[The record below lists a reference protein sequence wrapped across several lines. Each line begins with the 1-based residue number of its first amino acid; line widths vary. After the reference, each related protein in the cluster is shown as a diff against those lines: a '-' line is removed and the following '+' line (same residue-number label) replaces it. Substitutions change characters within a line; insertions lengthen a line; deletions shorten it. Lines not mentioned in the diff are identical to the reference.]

1 MRKRKLNRF
10 AVALDICMA
19 ASGHNASSLLSAI
32 EKEPLYKTAYAMQCW
47 RRGKTRPRIN
57 KHLDVVDRIEKYF
70 NLPEGRLTYLVG
82 LRSTKQYRK
91 VKDVYPQL
99 LQIVRWH
106 LPDDYDQRS
115 EAERREILSWI
126 SRNVLPGSTDFG
138 KYQSVNSK
146 DKFSVVF
153 PTLPR
158 QWGGHKWMGTIWH
171 KFREDNSGCT
181 VLAPAGLVREMRD
194 VLTMKTALLPPKGY
208 RRSGRWADTTAQT
221 HVKRYGTIFGLL
233 AADPNGAIRGLG
245 IPISN
250 LTFGLFVFPD
260 IWDWY
265 LRWYEKKRGF
275 FSSSDLSALY
285 ELKGFVRKRTGW
297 IRQHPE
303 LGRKLKPVKGLITV
317 ADIARVRSDWDE
329 ACNKVFEYAVD
340 RVQEIAPLHRI
351 HRDPFIPIMSVL
363 TANSPLREYK
373 KIGDELLRRMPNERK
388 HPMQAAKAVRAYL
401 MFRFSIHLGSRQRNL
416 RELLICPPGHK
427 PRETRE
433 LELLRRGELRWLPDS
448 RAWQVFI
455 PAIAIKNGHSAFFR
469 GRPFTMTLPDIAQ
482 LYEWIDRYLT
492 KHRPR
497 LLNGVKDPGAFFVR
511 ALWDTSFDAEHNTN
525 SFHQCWRDMI
535 VRYGIFNPYTNR
547 GAIKG
552 LLPHGPHAV
561 RDVLATHL
569 LKTTGSYE
577 LASFAIQDSL
587 EAVMKHYARF
597 LPHEKVARA
606 AEEVNKVWR
615 RGSSRTA
622 TYHSDPA
629 LLMQVG
635 SSWRQKR
642 NLVRGTS

>member
-1 MRKRKLNRF
+1 
-10 AVALDICMA
+10 MA
-19 ASGHNASSLLSAI
+19 ASGHSASSLLAAVQK
-32 EKEPLYKTAYAMQCW
+32 KEPHYTTIYAMQCW
-47 RRGKTRPRIN
+47 RGSKTRPRVN
-57 KHLDVVDRIEKYF
+57 KHLDVVDKIEQYF
-70 NLPEGRLTYLVG
+70 GLPEGRLAYLVG

-91 VKDVYPQL
+91 VKDVYSQL

-126 SRNVLPGSTDFG
+126 SRNVLPGSTGFG
-138 KYQSVNSK
+138 KYQSENSR

-158 QWGGHKWMGTIWH
+158 QWGGHKWMGDIWH
-171 KFREDNSGCT
+171 KFRENNSGCT
-181 VLAPAGLVREMRD
+181 VIAPAELVREMRD
-194 VLTMKTALLPPKGY
+194 VLALKTALLPPKGY
-208 RRSGRWADTTAQT
+208 RRAGRWADTTAQT
-221 HVKRYGTIFGLL
+221 HVRRYGTIFGLF
-233 AADPNGAIRGLG
+233 AADPSGPICGLG
-245 IPISN
+245 IPVSN

-275 FSSSDLSALY
+275 FSSSDLTALY

-303 LGRKLKPVKGLITV
+303 LGRKLRPVIGLISA
-317 ADIARVRSDWDE
+317 ADIVRVRSNWDK
-329 ACNKVFEYAVD
+329 ACDEVFEYAID
-340 RVQEIAPLHRI
+340 RVQEIAPLQRI
-351 HRDPFIPIMSVL
+351 HRDPFIPIMPVL
-363 TANSPLREYK
+363 TANNPLREYK

-388 HPMQAAKAVRAYL
+388 YPMHAATAVRAYL
-401 MFRFSIHLGSRQRNL
+401 MFRFAIHLGSRQRNL
-416 RELLICPPGHK
+416 RELLVCLPGHK

-448 RAWQVFI
+448 RTWHVFI
-455 PAIAIKNGHSAFFR
+455 PSIAIKNGHSAFFR
-469 GRPFTMTLPDIAQ
+469 GRPFEMTLPDLAQ
-482 LYEWIDRYLT
+482 LYKWIDRYLT
-492 KHRPR
+492 RDR
-497 LLNGVKDPGAFFVR
+497 LQLLNGVKDPGTFFVR
-511 ALWDTSFDAEHNTN
+511 TLWDTSIDPEHNMNT
-525 SFHQCWRDMI
+525 FHQCWRDMI
-535 VRYGIFNPYTNR
+535 LRYGIFNPYTNR

-615 RGSSRTA
+615 RGGSRKVV
-622 TYHSDPA
+622 YRGDPA
-629 LLMQVG
+629 GMTQIVCRRRG
-635 SSWRQKR
+635 RR
-642 NLVRGTS
+642 NLVRDTSKLVFL

>member
-1 MRKRKLNRF
+1 MRNRKLNRF

-19 ASGHNASSLLSAI
+19 ASGHSASSLLAAVQ
-32 EKEPLYKTAYAMQCW
+32 KEPHDNTVYAMQCW
-47 RRGKTRPRIN
+47 RRGKTRPRVN
-57 KHLDVVDRIEKYF
+57 KHLDIVDKIEQF
-70 NLPEGRLTYLVG
+70 FELPEGRLTYLVG

-91 VKDVYPQL
+91 AKHTYSQL
-99 LQIVRWH
+99 LHIVRWH

-138 KYQSVNSK
+138 KYQSEYSK

-153 PTLPR
+153 PSLPR
-158 QWGGHKWMGTIWH
+158 KWGGQTWMGDIWH
-171 KFREDNSGCT
+171 KFRDNNLGCT
-181 VLAPAGLVREMRD
+181 VIAPPVLVREMRD
-194 VLTMKTALLPPKGY
+194 ILALKKALLPPKGY

-221 HVKRYGTIFGLL
+221 HVRRYGTIFGLL
-233 AADPNGAIRGLG
+233 AADPGGPIRGLG
-245 IPISN
+245 VPVSN

-275 FSSSDLSALY
+275 FSSSDLTALY

-303 LGRKLKPVKGLITV
+303 LGRKLRPVKGLV
-317 ADIARVRSDWDE
+317 SAADIARVRSNWDK
-329 ACNKVFEYAVD
+329 ACDEVFEYAID
-340 RVQEIAPLHRI
+340 RVHEIAPLQRI
-351 HRDPFIPIMSVL
+351 HRDPFTPIMPVL

-373 KIGDELLRRMPNERK
+373 KIGDELLRHMPNERK
-388 HPMQAAKAVRAYL
+388 HPMHAATAV
-401 MFRFSIHLGSRQRNL
+401 
-416 RELLICPPGHK
+416 
-427 PRETRE
+427 
-433 LELLRRGELRWLPDS
+433 
-448 RAWQVFI
+448 
-455 PAIAIKNGHSAFFR
+455 
-469 GRPFTMTLPDIAQ
+469 
-482 LYEWIDRYLT
+482 
-492 KHRPR
+492 
-497 LLNGVKDPGAFFVR
+497 
-511 ALWDTSFDAEHNTN
+511 
-525 SFHQCWRDMI
+525 
-535 VRYGIFNPYTNR
+535 R

-597 LPHEKVARA
+597 LPHEKIARA

-615 RGSSRTA
+615 RGGSRRVA
-622 TYHSDPA
+622 YRGDPA
-629 LLMQVG
+629 GMTQIVCRRRG
-635 SSWRQKR
+635 RR
-642 NLVRGTS
+642 NLVRDTSELVFL

>member
-1 MRKRKLNRF
+1 MRKWNLNRF

-19 ASGHNASSLLSAI
+19 ASGHSASSLLAAI
-32 EKEPLYKTAYAMQCW
+32 GKEPNYNTAYAMQCW
-47 RRGKTRPRIN
+47 RRGKTRPRVN
-57 KHLDVVDRIEKYF
+57 KHVEVVDRIEKYF

-181 VLAPAGLVREMRD
+181 VVAPAELVHEMRD
-194 VLTMKTALLPPKGY
+194 ILAMKTALLPPKGY

-233 AADPNGAIRGLG
+233 AADPNGAIGGLG
-245 IPISN
+245 IPTAN

-260 IWDWY
+260 FWDWY
-265 LRWYEKKRGF
+265 LAWYEKKRGF
-275 FSSSDLSALY
+275 FTSSDLSALY

-303 LGRKLKPVKGLITV
+303 LGRKLRPVKGLVTPT
-317 ADIARVRSDWDE
+317 DIARVRSDWDG
-329 ACNKVFEYAVD
+329 ACDKVFEYAVD
-340 RVQEIAPLHRI
+340 RVHEIAPHHRI
-351 HRDPFIPIMSVL
+351 HRDPFIPIMPVL
-363 TANSPLREYK
+363 TANNPLREYK

-388 HPMQAAKAVRAYL
+388 HPMQAATAVRAYL

-416 RELLICPPGHK
+416 RELLICMPGHK

-433 LELLRRGELRWLPDS
+433 LELLRRGELRWLPDPGI
-448 RAWQVFI
+448 WQVFI

-469 GRPFTMTLPDIAQ
+469 GRPFTMALPNIAQ

-497 LLNGVKDPGAFFVR
+497 LLNGVKDPGTFFVR
-511 ALWDTSFDAEHNTN
+511 ALWDTRFDAEHNTN

-552 LLPHGPHAV
+552 LLPHGPHVV

-606 AEEVNKVWR
+606 AEEVNKVWC
-615 RGSSRTA
+615 RGGSRA
-622 TYHSDPA
+622 VPYHSDPA
-629 LLMQVG
+629 LLMQAG
-635 SSWRQKR
+635 GSWRPKR
-642 NLVRGTS
+642 NLV

>member
-19 ASGHNASSLLSAI
+19 ASGHSASSLLAAVQ
-32 EKEPLYKTAYAMQCW
+32 KEPNYKTIYAMQCW
-47 RRGKTRPRIN
+47 RRSKTRPRVN

-70 NLPEGRLTYLVG
+70 DLPEGRLAYLVG

-91 VKDVYPQL
+91 VKDAHSPS
-99 LQIVRWH
+99 LQVVRWH

-138 KYQSVNSK
+138 KYQSENSR

-158 QWGGHKWMGTIWH
+158 RWGGHKWMGEIWH
-171 KFREDNSGCT
+171 KFRENNSGCT
-181 VLAPAGLVREMRD
+181 VVAPAELVHEMRD
-194 VLTMKTALLPPKGY
+194 ILALKTALLPPKGF

-233 AADPNGAIRGLG
+233 AADPDGAIGGLG

-250 LTFGLFVFPD
+250 LTFGLFLFPD

-265 LRWYEKKRGF
+265 LSWYEKKRGF
-275 FSSSDLSALY
+275 FSCSDLTALY

-303 LGRKLKPVKGLITV
+303 LVRKLRPVKGFITPT
-317 ADIARVRSDWDE
+317 DIERVRSNWNEVCDE
-329 ACNKVFEYAVD
+329 VFEYAIS
-340 RVQEIAPLHRI
+340 RVQEIAPLQRI
-351 HRDPFIPIMSVL
+351 HRDPFIPIMPVL

-373 KIGDELLRRMPNERK
+373 KIGDELLRRLPNERK
-388 HPMQAAKAVRAYL
+388 HPMQAATAVRAYL
-401 MFRFSIHLGSRQRNL
+401 MFRLAIHLGSRQRNL
-416 RELLICPPGHK
+416 RELLVCLPGHK

-433 LELLRRGELRWLPDS
+433 LELLRRGELRWLPEPK
-448 RAWQVFI
+448 AWQVFM

-469 GRPFTMTLPDIAQ
+469 GRPFEMTLPDIGQ
-482 LYEWIDRYLT
+482 LYQWIDRYLT

-497 LLNGVKDPGAFFVR
+497 LLNGVKDPGTFFVR
-511 ALWDTSFDAEHNTN
+511 TLWDTSFDPEHNMHTY
-525 SFHQCWRDMI
+525 HQCWREMI
-535 VRYGIFNPYTNR
+535 LRYGIFNPYTNR

-597 LPHEKVARA
+597 LPHEKIARA

-615 RGSSRTA
+615 RGGSRQLI
-622 TYHSDPA
+622 YRGDPA
-629 LLMQVG
+629 GL
-635 SSWRQKR
+635 RRPKR
-642 NLVRGTS
+642 ILVPHASRLVFL